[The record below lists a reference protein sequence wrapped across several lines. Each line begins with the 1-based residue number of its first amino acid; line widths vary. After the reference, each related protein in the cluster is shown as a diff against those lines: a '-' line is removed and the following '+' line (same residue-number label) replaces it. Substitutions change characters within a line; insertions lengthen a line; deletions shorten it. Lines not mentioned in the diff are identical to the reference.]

1 MKYYF
6 LFVGVVVASIILGLL
21 MTPKHGTMKLYLLV
35 ANVLVLSIMVGML
48 MAR

>member
-6 LFVGVVVASIILGLL
+6 LFVSVVVASIILGLL
-21 MTPKHGTMKLYLLV
+21 ISPKEGTMKLYLLV
-35 ANVLVLSIMVGML
+35 ANVLVLSVIVGML

>member
-1 MKYYF
+1 MKYYL
-6 LFVGVVVASIILGLL
+6 LFIGVVVASVLFGLL
-21 MTPKHGTMKLYLLV
+21 ISPKEATTKLYLLV